1 MVFRS
6 LLTDMPAGTFSWCAI
21 IWGDVQATVQRG
33 STVEQPSSWL
43 ALYSEH
49 CHERSLRCCM
59 LTTDSLLQENQ

>member
-6 LLTDMPAGTFSWCAI
+6 LLTDMPAGTFSWCAV

-49 CHERSLRCCM
+49 CHDAQS
-59 LTTDSLLQENQ
+59 